1 LLAFAVAR
9 GKLPDQMSNES
20 LLFAPANFPFRPIS
34 DIRYREQVAPKRPVA
49 LAPAVQPTFLPEIP
63 VVCRAENAKQQ
74 YHVPLQLSAFTFSA
88 YRGSEDRRGLPFS
101 PGTRVRR
108 TQIARSSARPS
119 TRWPLDAGTP
129 KRCTNMTASL
139 SRHGRNEAALAAV
152 SQTNSLQ
159 DLPYLVLKGRPS
171 RNLLA
176 HSL

>member
-1 LLAFAVAR
+1 MGLQTFTDAACDRPHRRPIECLLLR
-9 GKLPDQMSNES
+9 
-20 LLFAPANFPFRPIS
+20 PAKVRYRPIS

-63 VVCRAENAKQQ
+63 VVCRAENANQQ

-152 SQTNSLQ
+152 SQTNS
-159 DLPYLVLKGRPS
+159 PKICRTSY
-171 RNLLA
+171 
-176 HSL
+176 